1 MSIALIPAL
10 AETPAK
16 KVPLSAHPD
25 SSGRKDSYR
34 QEEQSLSQAATQ
46 SANSTASGMNAKA
59 QGAQE
64 KGSQV
69 KTTQGQ
75 SSTVEDRESGIES
88 AGEMQANTVVAQE
101 LLPPL
106 MQPTAIQVTT
116 PPGAP
121 LAQLQGQGHDENTVP
136 PLAGITAQGI
146 VGTQQTNLSLAGIS
160 QPVAANPFNGEGRG
174 AGDMQGQSLQ
184 LAAALPQAASQ
195 VSSAIAE
202 AKGTPFLPVGTM
214 AQTAMPSQQL
224 TVNAAAQ
231 LAAWHADPSSKPVAE
246 LGLQPEVAALTSE
259 RPGVSQWGPLPL
271 SAQGTQVQHARELL
285 LPLRDQLRFQIDQRI
300 QTAELQLTPPELG
313 RIELNIRLDGDRLH
327 IQMHAANNH
336 VRDALLS
343 GLERL
348 RSELAMEHK
357 GNISLDVATD
367 SERHQPEQDAREG
380 YAGAIAS
387 SRVDET
393 KGDTEAERRRDR
405 QLNLLA

>member
-10 AETPAK
+10 AETPVK

-25 SSGRKDSYR
+25 SRGKKDSYR

-46 SANSTASGMNAKA
+46 PANSTASGMNAKA
-59 QGAQE
+59 QAAQE
-64 KGSQV
+64 KGPQV
-69 KTTQGQ
+69 KSAQGQ
-75 SSTVEDRESGIES
+75 SSTVEDRESGTEPAS
-88 AGEMQANTVVAQE
+88 SVLPPQ

-106 MQPTAIQVTT
+106 MQPTVIHGTT

-121 LAQLQGQGHDENTVP
+121 LAQLHGQGHDDNTVP
-136 PLAGITAQGI
+136 PLTGITAQGI
-146 VGTQQTNLSLAGIS
+146 VGAQQPNLSLAGIS
-160 QPVAANPFNGEGRG
+160 QPVAANPLNGEGRG
-174 AGDMQGQSLQ
+174 AGDMRGQSL
-184 LAAALPQAASQ
+184 LLGAALPQTASQ
-195 VSSAIAE
+195 VSRAATE
-202 AKGTPFLPVGTM
+202 AKGTSFLPVGTL

-231 LAAWHADPSSKPVAE
+231 MAAWQAEPSSKPVAE
-246 LGLQPEVAALTSE
+246 LGLQPEVTALTSE
-259 RPGVSQWGPLPL
+259 RTGMSLWGPLPL

-285 LPLRDQLRFQIDQRI
+285 LPLKDQLRFQIDQRI

-387 SRVDET
+387 SRGDET

>member
-25 SSGRKDSYR
+25 SSGKKDSYR

-46 SANSTASGMNAKA
+46 PANSTASGMNAKA

-75 SSTVEDRESGIES
+75 SSTVEDRESGTES
-88 AGEMQANTVVAQE
+88 AGEMQANTVVVQE

-116 PPGAP
+116 PSGAP
-121 LAQLQGQGHDENTVP
+121 LAQLQGQDHDENTVP

-174 AGDMQGQSLQ
+174 AGDMRGQSLQ
-184 LAAALPQAASQ
+184 LATALPQAVSQ
-195 VSSAIAE
+195 VSSAATE
-202 AKGTPFLPVGTM
+202 AKGTSFLPVGT
-214 AQTAMPSQQL
+214 MPSQQL

-231 LAAWHADPSSKPVAE
+231 LAAWQTEPSSKPVAE

-367 SERHQPEQDAREG
+367 SERRQPEQDAREG
-380 YAGAIAS
+380 YADAIAS

>member
-46 SANSTASGMNAKA
+46 PANSTASGMNAKA

-69 KTTQGQ
+69 KTAQGQ
-75 SSTVEDRESGIES
+75 SSTVEDRESGTES
-88 AGEMQANTVVAQE
+88 AGEMQANTVVVQE

-116 PPGAP
+116 PSGAP
-121 LAQLQGQGHDENTVP
+121 LAQLQGQDHDENTVP

-174 AGDMQGQSLQ
+174 AGDMRGQSLQ
-184 LAAALPQAASQ
+184 LATALPQAVSQ
-195 VSSAIAE
+195 VSSAATE
-202 AKGTPFLPVGTM
+202 AKGTSFLPVGT
-214 AQTAMPSQQL
+214 MPSQQL

-231 LAAWHADPSSKPVAE
+231 LAAWQTEPSSKPVAE

>member
-25 SSGRKDSYR
+25 SSGKKDSYR

-46 SANSTASGMNAKA
+46 PVNSTASGMNAKA

-69 KTTQGQ
+69 KSTQGQ
-75 SSTVEDRESGIES
+75 SSTVEDRESGTES
-88 AGEMQANTVVAQE
+88 AGEMSTNTVVVKE

-106 MQPTAIQVTT
+106 MQPAAIQVTT

-174 AGDMQGQSLQ
+174 VGDMRGQSLQ
-184 LAAALPQAASQ
+184 LAAALPQAATQ
-195 VSSAIAE
+195 VSSATTE
-202 AKGTPFLPVGTM
+202 AKGTPFLPVGT
-214 AQTAMPSQQL
+214 MPSQQL

-231 LAAWHADPSSKPVAE
+231 LAAWQTEPSSKPVAE

-367 SERHQPEQDAREG
+367 SERHQPEHDAREG

>member
-1 MSIALIPAL
+1 
-10 AETPAK
+10 
-16 KVPLSAHPD
+16 
-25 SSGRKDSYR
+25 
-34 QEEQSLSQAATQ
+34 
-46 SANSTASGMNAKA
+46 MNAKA

-64 KGSQV
+64 KASQV

-75 SSTVEDRESGIES
+75 SSTVEDRESGTES
-88 AGEMQANTVVAQE
+88 AGEMPANTVVVQE

-116 PPGAP
+116 PSGAP
-121 LAQLQGQGHDENTVP
+121 LAQLQGQDHDENTVP

-174 AGDMQGQSLQ
+174 AGDMRGQSLQ
-184 LAAALPQAASQ
+184 LATALPQAVSQ
-195 VSSAIAE
+195 VSSAATE
-202 AKGTPFLPVGTM
+202 AKGTSFLPVGT
-214 AQTAMPSQQL
+214 MPSQQL

-231 LAAWHADPSSKPVAE
+231 LAAWQTEPSSKPVAE

>member
-46 SANSTASGMNAKA
+46 PANSTASGMNAKA

-64 KGSQV
+64 KASQV

-75 SSTVEDRESGIES
+75 SSTVEDRESGTES
-88 AGEMQANTVVAQE
+88 AGEMPANTVVVQE

-116 PPGAP
+116 PSGAP
-121 LAQLQGQGHDENTVP
+121 LAQLQGQDHDENTVP

-174 AGDMQGQSLQ
+174 AGDMRGQSLQ
-184 LAAALPQAASQ
+184 LATALPQAVSQ
-195 VSSAIAE
+195 VSSAATE
-202 AKGTPFLPVGTM
+202 AKGTSFLPVGT
-214 AQTAMPSQQL
+214 MPSQQL

-231 LAAWHADPSSKPVAE
+231 LAAWQTEPSSKPVAE